1 MTYGFKVKREM
12 VWDEETYTH
21 TDVPTG
27 RWRVEL
33 PHQCDAWVIVG
44 GNGYGDGLEY
54 DAAIDALRKFI
65 AEARTALAALICQE
79 EHGVH

>member
-33 PHQCDAWVIVG
+33 PHQCDAWTIVG
-44 GNGYGDGLEY
+44 ESYAEGLDH
-54 DAAIDALRKFI
+54 DAAVVALRSFI
-65 AEARTALAALICQE
+65 DEANRALIALTLQE
-79 EHGVH
+79 EFGVN